1 MSGRSGS
8 RLSIAIVRGRRIA
21 SGIVIAV
28 AAAVAACVA
37 GTPAEATTAGQGKAT
52 PVRGNF
58 AGQIAIGNGRK
69 LYLRCKGSGR
79 PAVVLESGIH
89 DSSDP
94 WTLTQTEP
102 PVVSSPAVFSGVA
115 HFTRV
120 CRYDRP
126 GTIRYTDPPALT
138 TRSTP
143 VKMPRTLPGLASDM
157 RKLLR
162 RSGIRGPYM
171 LVGHS
176 FGGMIVRLFAQTYP
190 SKVAGLVFVD
200 AFGTNIRGLFG
211 PELWPSYVELL
222 NHPGTPFDSNPRFET
237 IDIDGAIDAI
247 LRARELPRI
256 PLAVMSK
263 TEPFATT
270 PGVSPAILSKL
281 EEVWPLVGDELVK
294 LEPQTPHIFATGSD
308 HYVQMHDP
316 DLTTAT
322 ISLILK
328 RVRRGR

>member
-1 MSGRSGS
+1 MSGRIGS
-8 RLSIAIVRGRRIA
+8 RPSIAIVRDRRIA
-21 SGIVIAV
+21 GGIVTAV
-28 AAAVAACVA
+28 AAALAALA
-37 GTPAEATTAGQGKAT
+37 IGTPAQAAATSQAKAT
-52 PVRGNF
+52 PARGDF
-58 AGQIAIGNGRK
+58 TGQIAIGNGRK
-69 LYLRCKGSGR
+69 LYLRCKGRGR

-94 WTLTQTEP
+94 WTLTQTQP

-115 HFTRV
+115 RFTRV

-138 TRSTP
+138 IRSTP
-143 VKMPRTLPGLASDM
+143 VKMPRTLPGLASDL

-176 FGGMIVRLFAQTYP
+176 FGGMIVRLFAQSYP
-190 SKVAGLVFVD
+190 SRVAGLVFVD
-200 AFGTNIRGLFG
+200 AFGTNIRSLFG
-211 PELWPSYVELL
+211 PELWPSYVDLL

-247 LRARELPRI
+247 LRARALPRV

-263 TEPFATT
+263 TEPFATA
-270 PGVSPAILSKL
+270 PGVSPAILTKL
-281 EEVWPLVGDELVK
+281 EEAWPPVQDELVK
-294 LEPQTPHIFATGSD
+294 LEPQTPHILATGSD
-308 HYVQMHDP
+308 HYVQIHDP

-322 ISLILK
+322 IRLILK